1 MQYGADKIKVDDNF
15 LNEMKKDVT
24 KELSDVE
31 VFDEAWNSSISSL
44 LAFHYENIMF

>member
-31 VFDEAWNSSISSL
+31 VFDEAWNSYGPFVL
-44 LAFHYENIMF
+44 VLGVAA